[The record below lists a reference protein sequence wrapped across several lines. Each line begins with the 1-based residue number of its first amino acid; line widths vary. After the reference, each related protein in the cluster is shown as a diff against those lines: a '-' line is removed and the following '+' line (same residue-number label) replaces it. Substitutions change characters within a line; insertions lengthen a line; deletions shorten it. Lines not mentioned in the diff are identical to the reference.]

1 MNPLLVAT
9 PRSSAASSGPA
20 KQRGSASDALA
31 LTPPPADQ
39 QRHKILLLDDHP
51 MTRYGMARLIEQE
64 PDLVVCGEA
73 ASARAALEAV
83 QTHKPD
89 VVLVDLTMPGGEG
102 LEFIKD
108 MKALHPEIAVL
119 VVSMHE
125 EDVYAQRALRAGSR
139 GYIMKSAGGE
149 QLVKAIR
156 QVLEGKIYLSDN
168 MSGKILEVF
177 SGQRQPGETST
188 LDKLSDREFEVF
200 RLLGQ
205 GLTTREI
212 SQRLH
217 LGTKTVDTHRLHLR
231 QKLGFKTGAAL
242 IKYAIQWAGSQQMI

>member
-1 MNPLLVAT
+1 MTSKPLAVNFT
-9 PRSSAASSGPA
+9 DER
-20 KQRGSASDALA
+20 R
-31 LTPPPADQ
+31 
-39 QRHKILLLDDHP
+39 RVLLLDDHP

-73 ASARAALEAV
+73 ENAQTALTAIKAQRPE
-83 QTHKPD
+83 

-102 LEFIKD
+102 IEFIKD
-108 MKALHPEIAVL
+108 MRALHPEVAIL
-119 VVSMHE
+119 VVSMHDE
-125 EDVYAQRALRAGSR
+125 EVYAQRALRAGSR
-139 GYIMKSAGGE
+139 GYIMKSEGGE

-156 QVLEGKIYLSDN
+156 QVLEGKIYLSEK
-168 MSGKILEVF
+168 MAGKVLEVF
-177 SGQRQPGETST
+177 SGQRERGETTT

-212 SQRLH
+212 GQRLR

-231 QKLGFKTGAAL
+231 QKLGFKTSAAL
-242 IKYAIQWAGSQQMI
+242 IKHAIQWAGTQQMI